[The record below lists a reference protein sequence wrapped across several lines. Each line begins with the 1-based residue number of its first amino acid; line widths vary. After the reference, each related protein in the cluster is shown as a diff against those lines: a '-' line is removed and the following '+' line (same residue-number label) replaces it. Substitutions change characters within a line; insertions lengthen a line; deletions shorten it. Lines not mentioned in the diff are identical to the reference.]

1 MFFLTQFQLEEAR
14 LTKRDTYLDAEAD
27 PRKKRSPIDLDSAVP
42 AEPFL
47 TKREAGLSQPKRIH
61 QSSSTTLTTYSKL
74 LSHWT
79 TNVMNHNDKKKNIA
93 I

>member
-47 TKREAGLSQPKRIH
+47 TKREAGPPKEYIKAPVPH
-61 QSSSTTLTTYSKL
+61 WLPKL